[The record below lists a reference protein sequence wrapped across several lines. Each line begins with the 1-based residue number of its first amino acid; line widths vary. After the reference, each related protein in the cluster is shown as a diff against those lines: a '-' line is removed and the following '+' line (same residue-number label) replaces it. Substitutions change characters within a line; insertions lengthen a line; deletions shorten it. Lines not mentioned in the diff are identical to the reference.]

1 MKYLKYIMSELFYD
15 TIMFAIKF
23 NFKPL
28 YLLVFRIGLYFHDR
42 NVTIQSIKH
51 KGSLYYKLFD
61 KINKLEAFFQNPETG
76 VRTYYKGIYKRAIK
90 IGEEVYMLN
99 KIDFNKDDIVYDV
112 GSNLGVLNLYFYLKN
127 SIFQVK
133 YFSFEPGK
141 SEFESQRLNSKIEGN
156 IFFNNYGLGDKKQE
170 MTFYYK
176 PDNGDSSFIEMKDYD
191 FSYKV
196 KVERLDN
203 VINSYHH
210 KKIKLLKIETE
221 GFEPEVLN
229 GLGDKSKIVEYIVVD
244 CGFERGIN
252 QESTA
257 ANVINYLYSKNF
269 SLLSKSKTR
278 DVFLFKNKSFKN

>member
-1 MKYLKYIMSELFYD
+1 MKYLKYIKSELFYD
-15 TIMFAIKF
+15 AILFAIKF
-23 NFKPL
+23 NLKPL
-28 YLLVFRIGLYFHDR
+28 YLLNFRIGLYFQDR
-42 NVTIQSIKH
+42 NVTIQTIKH

-61 KINKLEAFFQNPETG
+61 KNNKLEAFFQNPETG
-76 VRTYYKGIYKRAIK
+76 VRTYYKGIYKRLIK

-99 KIDFNKDDIVYDV
+99 KIRFNKDDVVYDV

-127 SIFQVK
+127 SFFQVK

-156 IFFNNYGLGDKKQE
+156 VFLNNYGLGDKKQE

-176 PDNGDSSFIEMKDYD
+176 PNNGDSSLIEMEDYD
-191 FSYKV
+191 FSFKV
-196 KVERLDN
+196 KVDRLDN

-221 GFEPEVLN
+221 GFEPEVLI
-229 GLGDKSKIVEYIVVD
+229 GLGDKCKIVEYIVVD

-257 ANVINYLYSKNF
+257 ADVINYLHSKNF

-278 DVFLFKNKSFKN
+278 DVFMFKNKSFKH